1 MGKAT
6 HIVVFLC
13 CAMAASPQD
22 REVQSIRSQP
32 FIQVNYHHGTFW
44 SRTEYLQQYFE
55 DPYRAIE
62 LRLGFQ
68 STGKQLW
75 QQVHKYPKYGFGVYY
90 SDLIMNPTDTTMGN
104 PLSLFMF
111 YSGPWARWGRFSL
124 ATDISAGLSYM
135 DRIHHPITNP
145 FNDVVASHI
154 NLYFDMKMNLG
165 FSLGQRIDLFAGYGL
180 THYSNG
186 RIHQP
191 QKGVNNWGWTAGLS
205 YLFQERVENFIYREV
220 PEFSSSEWLQL
231 MYAVGVVEEIP
242 EGSETKV
249 SYFTSSFT
257 ADYVYQFSSKAAV
270 TLGLDLLY
278 DASLGIGI
286 KGIAPDEVTSW
297 QKTYLAS
304 HMGYQ
309 YIINRFR
316 FLLNVGT
323 YFRQHS
329 YDRGFFFFRAGGR
342 LQITDHLSGHLCIKS
357 KQGIRSDWIEWGAA
371 YSLKVRQ

>member
-1 MGKAT
+1 LG
-6 HIVVFLC
+6 
-13 CAMAASPQD
+13 
-22 REVQSIRSQP
+22 SQP
-32 FIQVNYHHGTFW
+32 YVQVNFHYGSFW
-44 SRTEYLQQYFE
+44 SRTEYLQE
-55 DPYRAIE
+55 ILEEPYRAFE
-62 LRLGFQ
+62 FRMGFQ
-68 STGKQLW
+68 STGKHLW
-75 QQVHKYPKYGFGVYY
+75 QQVHKYPKYGFGLHY
-90 SDLIMNPTDTTMGN
+90 SDLIMNPSDTTMGN

-111 YSGPWARWGRFSL
+111 YSGPWARWGRLSL
-124 ATDISAGLSYM
+124 ATDLSVGLSYM
-135 DRIHHPITNP
+135 DRIHHPVNNP

-154 NLYFDMKMNLG
+154 NLYLNLNMNLG
-165 FSLGQRIDLFAGYGL
+165 FSLGHRMDLFAGYGL

-191 QKGVNNWGWTAGLS
+191 QKGVNNWGWTAGMS
-205 YLFQERVENFIYREV
+205 YLFQDRVENFIYRDV
-220 PEFSSSEWLQL
+220 PEFSSSERIQL

-242 EGSETKV
+242 PGTDTKV

-257 ADYVYQFSSKAAV
+257 ADYVYQFSPKAAV
-270 TLGLDLLY
+270 TLGMDLLY
-278 DASLGIGI
+278 DASLGMGI
-286 KGIAPDEVTSW
+286 KGIAPDEVTTW

-304 HMGYQ
+304 HMGYH

-316 FLLNVGT
+316 FLFNLGT

-371 YSLKVRQ
+371 YSFKIR